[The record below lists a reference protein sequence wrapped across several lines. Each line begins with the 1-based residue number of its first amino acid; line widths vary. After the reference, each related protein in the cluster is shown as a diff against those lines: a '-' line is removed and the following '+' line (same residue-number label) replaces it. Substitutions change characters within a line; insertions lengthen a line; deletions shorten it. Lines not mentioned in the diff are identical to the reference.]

1 MKIVCTLIILWKIPN
16 GTICFALLEALAILT
31 PLNQSVKEKS
41 QFLTNKHFNA
51 LKSNSEVPII
61 EKGML
66 CLPYLVNIK
75 REKLGCIAKT

>member
-1 MKIVCTLIILWKIPN
+1 MKIVSTLIILWKILN

-75 REKLGCIAKT
+75 REKLGIRVYC